1 MECNCQEPEEYTLAS
16 WLQGKVALTITDETI
31 SSICFDREVE
41 PSMAARECDQKTRDL
56 CLADLYMWCATL
68 PTSTA
73 TIDDKNGNWEHKEGS
88 VTMSG
93 ADKKQYRLLAKR
105 LYKKWG
111 VPFFSVSSI
120 SFHTAGIGLKR
131 KCNG

>member
-1 MECNCQEPEEYTLAS
+1 MEEYTLLS
-16 WLQGKVALTITDETI
+16 WLQGKVALTISEETVN
-31 SSICFDREVE
+31 SICFDREVS
-41 PSMAARECDQKTRDL
+41 PDMPAADVMQKERDL

-68 PTSTA
+68 PTTTA

-93 ADKKQYRLLAKR
+93 ADKKHYRKLAYW

-111 VPFFSVSSI
+111 VPKPNMSSI
-120 SFHTAGIGLKR
+120 EFHATGMGLR
-131 KCNG
+131 RHKCNGQ